1 MKNNELLTKYNMFFG
16 ETPEEVNIKID
27 EVKEVVINQVTKS
40 QKKPIMSEEEF
51 DKIFNNQ

>member
-1 MKNNELLTKYNMFFG
+1 MKNAELFTKYNKFFS
-16 ETPEEVNIKID
+16 ETPEEVIIKID
-27 EVKEVVINQVTKS
+27 EVKEVVVNQVTKS

>member
-1 MKNNELLTKYNMFFG
+1 MRNNELLTKYNMFFG
-16 ETPEEVNIKID
+16 ETPEEVNIKIE

>member
-1 MKNNELLTKYNMFFG
+1 MRNDELLIKYNKFFG

-40 QKKPIMSEEEF
+40 QKKPIISEEEF